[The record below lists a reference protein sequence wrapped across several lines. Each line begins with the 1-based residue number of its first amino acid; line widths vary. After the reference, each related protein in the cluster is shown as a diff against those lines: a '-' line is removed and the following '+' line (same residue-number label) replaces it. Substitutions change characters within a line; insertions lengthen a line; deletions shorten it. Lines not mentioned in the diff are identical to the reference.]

1 MEAVRS
7 SESSVNVYHTGRR
20 QIPENSILFRQPSQN
35 LKCHIQ
41 TTSCRVQ
48 EYVTNLT
55 PTIPSASSLHIETAW
70 EIERGFIIPEVPC
83 LNPGRCILM
92 SKFWGYFL
100 LSVLKYWRIVASGIW
115 TRPTSPFLCQ
125 VELLA
130 RSNFSFIKNCNY
142 QKKRCGSKW
151 NEYTVIWKKRV
162 LKET

>member
-1 MEAVRS
+1 MPISAPWKNKTNKLEANRVIKPQSYPSTQKMEAVRS

-100 LSVLKYWRIVASGIW
+100 LSVLKYWRIVASGI
-115 TRPTSPFLCQ
+115 
-125 VELLA
+125 
-130 RSNFSFIKNCNY
+130 
-142 QKKRCGSKW
+142 
-151 NEYTVIWKKRV
+151 
-162 LKET
+162 